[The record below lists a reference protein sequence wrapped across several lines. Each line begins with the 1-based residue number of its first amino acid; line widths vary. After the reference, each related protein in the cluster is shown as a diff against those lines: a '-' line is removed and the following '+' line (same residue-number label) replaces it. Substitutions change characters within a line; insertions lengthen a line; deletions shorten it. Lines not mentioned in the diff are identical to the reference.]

1 MMLQRL
7 LRANQIIASLACRAL
22 AARIKWS
29 TADV

>member
-1 MMLQRL
+1 MILSAHLNRL
-7 LRANQIIASLACRAL
+7 PRRNAHAI

>member
-1 MMLQRL
+1 MMMHILLHKVNTSDRL
-7 LRANQIIASLACRAL
+7 CPVI

>member
-1 MMLQRL
+1 MTMDIL
-7 LRANQIIASLACRAL
+7 LHEFNTLYQLCPVI